1 MQKIVIGRGHGL
13 RRHILAV
20 LLLGTALMA
29 QGATTN
35 VFYSATNNP
44 AGGTFLA
51 SGGDLLVFLG
61 AVTNDGT
68 LRATQGGVL
77 SFYVPV
83 VNRGTVEGVDG
94 SVRFQNTFTNSGT
107 LVGTHILS
115 VVLVPQLYF
124 QNDAGMVARW
134 TLDRFGTF
142 QYAQTIGNTRAW
154 KLKAAGDLDGDGID
168 DLVWQTASG
177 DTAVWFIDENFG
189 VRSTRF
195 LGNTGRW
202 EVRACADSDGDGR
215 AEIFFQEP
223 RGDVAKWFL
232 AADGTF
238 QRAEVVGHAGAWR
251 LQAAAPRIFGLGAD
265 LFWQR
270 PGGSVYAWQWHTNAQ
285 WTVQHVGEAGNWNL
299 CGSVD
304 MNFDGTG
311 DLIWQTPD
319 YALAAWEMQTNCTL
333 GRVHSWN
340 RTAGWKLRAAGHGRL
355 AVSLNP
361 AVSPVADDAVGQAN
375 NWLAAGTLS
384 ITGNSGSNLGAAGTI
399 TLGNSGLIGASCFTS
414 VATLIGGGPCITNTG
429 VSPVITNALP
439 LTGTNLNNTGG
450 TVLLPT
456 NGLQVLGGLLGNT
469 NGVATLQINPG
480 LTGLVLSN
488 GANLLTNGLVL
499 TQAPITGGPLGGCL
513 FTTDGGTLGTNL
525 VGSVFAGSDGSLIL
539 TSTNDGMRGTLVL
552 GGGTNELT
560 GLTLI
565 PPGDIYTNLTL
576 QLLHGDLIGTL
587 SNGVFHIHGH

>member
-1 MQKIVIGRGHGL
+1 MQKNMLELGRGL
-13 RRHILAV
+13 RKFALPV
-20 LLLGTALMA
+20 LFLSSVLMA
-29 QGATTN
+29 RGATTT
-35 VFYSATNNP
+35 VFETATNNP
-44 AGGTFLA
+44 GGGTFLA
-51 SGGDLLVFLG
+51 SDGDLMVFLG

-77 SFYVPV
+77 SFFGPV
-83 VNRGTVEGVDG
+83 VNHGTVEGVDG
-94 SVRFQNTFTNSGT
+94 SVRFQNTFTNTGT
-107 LVGTHILS
+107 LVGTNILS
-115 VVLVPQLYF
+115 VKLVPQLYF
-124 QNDAGMVARW
+124 QNDAGVVARW
-134 TLDRFGTF
+134 TLDKFGTF

-189 VRSTRF
+189 TRSTRF

-223 RGDVAKWFL
+223 AGGVAKWFL

-238 QRAEVVGHAGAWR
+238 QRAEVIGHAGAWR
-251 LQAAAPRIFGLGAD
+251 LQAAAPRVPGFGAD

-270 PGGSVYAWQWHTNAQ
+270 PGGSVYAWQWQTNAQ
-285 WTVQHVGEAGNWNL
+285 WNVQHVGEAGNWNL

-304 MNFDGTG
+304 INFDGTG

-361 AVSPVADDAVGQAN
+361 AVSPAADDAVGQAN

-384 ITGNSGSNLGAAGTI
+384 LTSNSGSNFGAAGTI
-399 TLGNSGLIGASCFTS
+399 SVNGGASFTAIPTLGWGGLST
-414 VATLIGGGPCITNTG
+414 TNTG
-429 VSPVITNALP
+429 VSPVITNTLP
-439 LTGTNLNNTGG
+439 LTDTNLNKTIGG
-450 TVLLPT
+450 LVLLQT
-456 NGLQVLGGLLGNT
+456 NGLSVL
-469 NGVATLQINPG
+469 QFNPG

-488 GANLLTNGLVL
+488 GVPLVITGLVL

-513 FTTDGGTLGTNL
+513 FTSNGGALGTNL
-525 VGSVFAGSDGSLIL
+525 VGSVFAGSDGALIL
-539 TSTNDGMRGTLVL
+539 TDTNDVMAGTLIL
-552 GGGTNELT
+552 GSSTNELT

-565 PPGDIYTNLTL
+565 PPGDVYTNLTL

-587 SNGVFHIHGH
+587 SNGVFRIVAH